1 MGFPV
6 LWYNIRLSIL
16 VGLRWEH
23 SKSIYKNPYIR
34 IISSISKLFLVLKY
48 RYIGFSIG
56 ILVLSFH
63 SMRLLVDYKILYKPL
78 YGIT

>member
-6 LWYNIRLSIL
+6 LWYDIRLSVL

-34 IISSISKLFLVLKY
+34 IISSISKSIFGTIIS
-48 RYIGFSIG
+48 RSIFSFNEIVG
-56 ILVLSFH
+56 WW
-63 SMRLLVDYKILYKPL
+63 
-78 YGIT
+78 